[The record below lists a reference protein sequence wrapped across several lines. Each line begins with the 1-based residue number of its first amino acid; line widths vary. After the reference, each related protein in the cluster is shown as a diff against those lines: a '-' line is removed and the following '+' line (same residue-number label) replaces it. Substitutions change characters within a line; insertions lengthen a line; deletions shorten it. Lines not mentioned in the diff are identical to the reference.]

1 MLKVQLSQQGKALFR
16 LMNSPCARAGEA
28 VMAIVR
34 ETLSISADAA
44 TPLRSAALDEGI
56 IVKHL
61 LIALQPATAK
71 TLSTSANGA
80 PRWSRSPLACDCF
93 LAARGAHVE
102 HKVFA
107 NQ

>member
-1 MLKVQLSQQGKALFR
+1 MLKVQLSQQGKALFQ

-71 TLSTSANGA
+71 TLSDAANGTPLRPPSL
-80 PRWSRSPLACDCF
+80 PRCP
-93 LAARGAHVE
+93 HV
-102 HKVFA
+102 HSDPHRF
-107 NQ
+107 NQAS